1 MNESNNAVFLSYA
14 SEDAPAAQRICGAL
28 RAAGIEVWFDQSE
41 LRGGDAWDNS
51 IRKQIKACALFIP
64 IVSKHSRV
72 RAEGYFRLEWKLA
85 VDRSHL
91 MAADKAFLVP
101 VAVDA
106 THEADARVPD
116 RFREVQ
122 WSRLPE
128 GETSPA
134 FVERVRRLLSP
145 DPAPDDA
152 RATGPTDA
160 GARSA
165 FVSAPVRPPAPPF
178 SGIAVAVVVALMLVA
193 LAYLVVDKYRS
204 PKTTAAPPQPAV
216 KSQPAPMSGG
226 NAEPS
231 AALSAAPSPI
241 SDRSIAVMPFVDMSE
256 KKDQEYFSDGLSE
269 ELIGMLSKVAD
280 LRVPASSS
288 SFFFKGKPTSLAEI
302 GKTLRVANV
311 LEGSVR
317 KSGNQ
322 LRITA
327 QLTRVDTG
335 YQIWTET
342 YDREFKDIFKVQR
355 DIAASVVKALQ
366 LKLAPDAGGAG
377 TVTPSASAYNL
388 FLQGQY
394 FVRMA
399 NVADAQ
405 KGIEFLKRSLLEEPR
420 YAPAHA
426 ELAAAYVF
434 MVTFGTGGSAEIES
448 AEKETESALQY
459 DPTLVAAHIVAA
471 HLALTK
477 FDWASAGTQVD
488 RALMREPNS
497 PLVLFLKGE
506 LTRVHGHLDEAIGY
520 YRRAVELNPLE
531 MLPRLHLAFALQA
544 DGRIGEARA
553 EANDA
558 LAVSPDGVKL
568 NFTLGMLELAQG
580 RTDSA
585 RTFVDLESAQ
595 WYRLTGQAIVAD
607 AQKRTADA
615 DAALKQLID
624 TDANSSAVQIAQ
636 VYAMRKDLDAAF
648 QWLDRSYAQHDP
660 GLVFFQTDPLLINL
674 RGDPRYAAMRRKL
687 NL

>member
-1 MNESNNAVFLSYA
+1 MKESNNAVFLSYA
-14 SEDAPAAQRICGAL
+14 SEDAPAAQRICEAL

-51 IRKQIKACALFIP
+51 IRVQIKACALFIP
-64 IVSKHSRV
+64 IISKNSRV

-101 VAVDA
+101 VVIDA

-128 GETSPA
+128 GEATPD
-134 FVERVRRLLSP
+134 FVERVRRLL
-145 DPAPDDA
+145 APDA
-152 RATGPTDA
+152 SPSPTRATVPESGAYPAA
-160 GARSA
+160 GA
-165 FVSAPVRPPAPPF
+165 APAKPRGSPY
-178 SGIAVAVVVALMLVA
+178 SKIAVAVIVALLIIA
-193 LAYLVVDKYRS
+193 LGYLVVDKYRAPRSTAS
-204 PKTTAAPPQPAV
+204 PPMPAAEPQPARV
-216 KSQPAPMSGG
+216 P
-226 NAEPS
+226 
-231 AALSAAPSPI
+231 AAPAPI

-269 ELIGMLSKVAD
+269 ELIGMLSKVPD

-288 SFFFKGKPTSLAEI
+288 SFFFKGKPTSLTEI

-335 YQIWTET
+335 YQIWTES
-342 YDREFKDIFKVQR
+342 YDREFKDVFKVQR
-355 DIAASVVKALQ
+355 DIAAAVVKALQ
-366 LKLAPDAGGAG
+366 LKLAPDAAATG

-388 FLQGQY
+388 FLQGEY
-394 FVRMA
+394 FVRRA
-399 NVADAQ
+399 NIADTQ
-405 KGIEFLKRSLLEEPR
+405 KGIELLKRSIAEEPR
-420 YAPAHA
+420 YAPAHV
-426 ELAAAYVF
+426 ELASAYIF
-434 MVTFGTGGSAEIES
+434 MTAFGTGGSTELES
-448 AEKETESALQY
+448 AQKETETALHY
-459 DPTLVAAHIVAA
+459 NPTLATAYTVSANLALIKYDWAAAGAQVDLALASEPNNPWALFIKGTLARVYA
-471 HLALTK
+471 HL
-477 FDWASAGTQVD
+477 DD
-488 RALMREPNS
+488 
-497 PLVLFLKGE
+497 
-506 LTRVHGHLDEAIGY
+506 AIGY
-520 YRRAVELNPLE
+520 YRRALELNPLQ
-531 MLPRLHLAFALQA
+531 MPIRLHLAFALQA
-544 DGRIGEARA
+544 AGRTDEART
-553 EANDA
+553 EVNDA
-558 LAVSPDGVKL
+558 LAISPNAVKL

-585 RTFVDLESAQ
+585 RSFVDREAAQ

-624 TDANSSAVQIAQ
+624 TDADSSAVQVAQ
-636 VYAMRKDLDAAF
+636 IYAMRKDLDAAF
-648 QWLDRSYAQHDP
+648 KWLDRSFAQHDP
-660 GLVFFQTDPLLINL
+660 GLVFFQTDPLFISL
-674 RGDPRYAAMRRKL
+674 RGDPRYAAMLRKL

>member
-1 MNESNNAVFLSYA
+1 MNESNTAVFLSYA
-14 SEDAPAAQRICGAL
+14 SEDAPAALRICEAL
-28 RAAGIEVWFDQSE
+28 RAADIEVWFDQSE

-51 IRKQIKACALFIP
+51 IRKQIKACSLFIP
-64 IVSKHSRV
+64 IVSKNSRV

-91 MAADKAFLVP
+91 MAADKAFLLP
-101 VAVDA
+101 VVIDA

-116 RFREVQ
+116 RFRDVQ
-122 WSRLPE
+122 WSRLPD

-145 DPAPDDA
+145 DSSPDAA
-152 RATGPTDA
+152 RATGAADA
-160 GARSA
+160 GAHPASD
-165 FVSAPVRPPAPPF
+165 SAPVRPRGPPY
-178 SGIAVAVVVALMLVA
+178 SRIAVAVVVALMVVA

-204 PKTTAAPPQPAV
+204 PKSSAAPPQPAV
-216 KSQPAPMSGG
+216 ESQPARASG
-226 NAEPS
+226 
-231 AALSAAPSPI
+231 ALSPI

-269 ELIGMLSKVAD
+269 ELIGMLSKVPD

-302 GKTLRVANV
+302 AKTLRVANV

-342 YDREFKDIFKVQR
+342 YDREFKDVFKVQR

-366 LKLAPDAGGAG
+366 LKLAPDLSATSTA
-377 TVTPSASAYNL
+377 TPSSSAYNL

-394 FVRMA
+394 FVRRA
-399 NVADAQ
+399 NVADSQ
-405 KGIEFLKRSLLEEPR
+405 KGIELLKRSLSEDPR

-434 MVTFGTGGSAEIES
+434 MAAFGTGGSAELEL
-448 AEKETESALQY
+448 AQKETESALQY
-459 DPTLVAAHIVAA
+459 DPTLVGALTVSAN
-471 HLALTK
+471 LALIK
-477 FDWASAGTQVD
+477 FDWAAAGAQVD
-488 RALMREPNS
+488 RALALEPNNPY
-497 PLVLFLKGE
+497 PLSLKGT
-506 LTRVHGHLDEAIGY
+506 LARMHGQVDDAIGY
-520 YRRAVELNPLE
+520 YRRSLEFDPLE
-531 MLPRLHLAFALQA
+531 TITRLHLAFALQA
-544 DGRIGEARA
+544 AGRSDEARA
-553 EANDA
+553 EVNDS
-558 LAVSPDGVKL
+558 LAISPAAVKL

-585 RTFVDLESAQ
+585 RTFVDREAAQ

-636 VYAMRKDLDAAF
+636 VYALRKDLDSSF
-648 QWLDRSYAQHDP
+648 RWLDRAYAQHDP

-674 RGDPRYAAMRRKL
+674 RGDPRYAAMRRRL

>member
-14 SEDAPAAQRICGAL
+14 SEEAPAAQRICAAL

-51 IRKQIKACALFIP
+51 IRKQIKACALFVP
-64 IVSKHSRV
+64 IISKNSRV

-91 MAADKAFLVP
+91 MAADKAFLLP
-101 VAVDA
+101 VVIDA
-106 THEADARVPD
+106 THEADARVPE
-116 RFREVQ
+116 RFRDVQ

-134 FVERVRRLLSP
+134 FVERVQRLLSP
-145 DPAPDDA
+145 DSAPDDA
-152 RATGPTDA
+152 RAARPDA
-160 GARSA
+160 GARSETG
-165 FVSAPVRPPAPPF
+165 SAPRKPRGPPL
-178 SGIAVAVVVALMLVA
+178 SRIAVAVGVALMVIA
-193 LAYLVVDKYRS
+193 LGYLVVDKYRS
-204 PKTTAAPPQPAV
+204 PKSTTAPAV
-216 KSQPAPMSGG
+216 AAVDSPPAPAAGA
-226 NAEPS
+226 NAAP
-231 AALSAAPSPI
+231 SAAPSTL

-269 ELIGMLSKVAD
+269 ELIGMLSTVQN

-288 SFFFKGKPTSLAEI
+288 SFFFKGKPTSLADI
-302 GKTLRVANV
+302 AKTLRVANV

-335 YQIWTET
+335 YQVWTES
-342 YDREFKDIFKVQR
+342 YDREFKDILKVQR

-366 LKLAPDAGGAG
+366 LKLAPDLGETG
-377 TVTPSASAYNL
+377 TVTPSSRAYNL

-394 FVRMA
+394 FVRRA
-399 NVADAQ
+399 NIEDTQ
-405 KGIEFLKRSLLEEPR
+405 KGIELLKRSISDEPR

-434 MVTFGTGGSAEIES
+434 LVAFGTGGSAQLGL
-448 AEKETESALQY
+448 AQTEADVALKY
-459 DPTLVAAHIVAA
+459 DPTLVEALTVSAN
-471 HLALTK
+471 LALIK
-477 FDWASAGTQVD
+477 YDWSAAGLQVD
-488 RALMREPNS
+488 RALALQPNN
-497 PLVLFLKGE
+497 PGALFIKATLA
-506 LTRVHGHLDEAIGY
+506 RIYGHLDDAIEY
-520 YRRAVELNPLE
+520 YRRSLEGNPLE
-531 MLPRLHLAFALQA
+531 ARTLLHLVFALQA
-544 DGRIGEARA
+544 AGRTEDARA
-553 EANDA
+553 EVHDA
-558 LAVSPDGVKL
+558 LAISPNAVKL
-568 NFTLGMLELAQG
+568 NFTQGMLELAQG
-580 RTDSA
+580 RPDSA
-585 RTFVDLESAQ
+585 RTYVDREAAQ

-615 DAALKQLID
+615 NAALKQLID
-624 TDANSSAVQIAQ
+624 TEANSSAVQIAQ

-648 QWLDRSYAQHDP
+648 HWLDRAYAQHDS

>member
-51 IRKQIKACALFIP
+51 IRQQIKACALFIP
-64 IVSKHSRV
+64 IVSKNSRG

-101 VAVDA
+101 VVVDA

-122 WSRLPE
+122 WLRLPK

-134 FVERVRRLLSP
+134 FVERVRRLLLPDASP
-145 DPAPDDA
+145 DSAHATLADSSAHRAPGPAPA
-152 RATGPTDA
+152 
-160 GARSA
+160 
-165 FVSAPVRPPAPPF
+165 RPPRPPY
-178 SGIAVAVVVALMLVA
+178 SRIAVAVAVALMVIA

-204 PKTTAAPPQPAV
+204 PKSASVPSHAAAV
-216 KSQPAPMSGG
+216 SQPARVSGT
-226 NAEPS
+226 
-231 AALSAAPSPI
+231 AALPAI

-269 ELIGMLSKVAD
+269 ELIGMLSKVPD

-288 SFFFKGKPTSLAEI
+288 SFFFKGKPTSLADI
-302 GKTLRVANV
+302 AKTLRVANV

-335 YQIWTET
+335 YQIWPET

-366 LKLAPDAGGAG
+366 LKLAPDLSG
-377 TVTPSASAYNL
+377 TGMVTPSSGAYNL

-394 FVRMA
+394 FVRRA
-399 NVADAQ
+399 NIADTQ
-405 KGIEFLKRSLLEEPR
+405 KGIELLKRSLVEEPR

-426 ELAAAYVF
+426 ELASAYMFMAA
-434 MVTFGTGGSAEIES
+434 FGTGGSAEVEL
-448 AEKETESALQY
+448 AQKETDSALQY
-459 DPTLVAAHIVAA
+459 DPTLVAAYVVSAN
-471 HLALTK
+471 LALAK
-477 FDWASAGTQVD
+477 FDWTAAGAGLD
-488 RALMREPNS
+488 RALAREPND
-497 PLVLFLKGE
+497 PQALYRKGVLA
-506 LTRVHGHLDEAIGY
+506 RVFGHVDDAIGY
-520 YRRAVELNPLE
+520 YRRSLELDPLE
-531 MLPRLHLAFALQA
+531 MTTRLHLAFALQA
-544 DGRIGEARA
+544 AGQTEDARA
-553 EANDA
+553 EVNDA
-558 LAVSPDGVKL
+558 LAISPNAVKL

-585 RTFVDLESAQ
+585 RIFVDREAAQ

-636 VYAMRKDLDAAF
+636 VYAMRKDFDAAF
-648 QWLDRSYAQHDP
+648 QWLDRSYAQYDP

>member
-64 IVSKHSRV
+64 IVSKNSRV

-101 VAVDA
+101 VVVDA

-122 WSRLPE
+122 WSRLPD

-134 FVERVRRLLSP
+134 FVERVQRLLTPDAPP
-145 DPAPDDA
+145 DPA
-152 RATGPTDA
+152 RAAPAID
-160 GARSA
+160 
-165 FVSAPVRPPAPPF
+165 SAPLRPRGPRYKR
-178 SGIAVAVVVALMLVA
+178 IAVAVSVALMVVA

-204 PKTTAAPPQPAV
+204 PKTTAAPPLPAAE
-216 KSQPAPMSGG
+216 SQPARVAGV
-226 NAEPS
+226 NAEP
-231 AALSAAPSPI
+231 AAAPYTI

-269 ELIGMLSKVAD
+269 ELIGMLSKVPD

-302 GKTLRVANV
+302 AKTLRVANV
-311 LEGSVR
+311 LEGSLR

-335 YQIWTET
+335 YQIWTES

-366 LKLAPDAGGAG
+366 LKLAPDLSG
-377 TVTPSASAYNL
+377 TGMVTPSSDAYNL

-394 FVRMA
+394 FVRRA
-399 NVADAQ
+399 NISDTQ
-405 KGIEFLKRSLLEEPR
+405 KGIELLKRSLVEEPR

-426 ELAAAYVF
+426 ELAHAYMFMAA
-434 MVTFGTGGSAEIES
+434 FGTGGSAEIEL
-448 AEKETESALQY
+448 AQKETDSALQY
-459 DPTLVAAHIVAA
+459 DPTLVAAYVVSANLAVA
-471 HLALTK
+471 K
-477 FDWASAGTQVD
+477 IDWAAAGAGLD
-488 RALMREPNS
+488 RALAREPND
-497 PLVLFLKGE
+497 PQALYRKGVLA
-506 LTRVHGHLDEAIGY
+506 RVFGHVDDAIGY
-520 YRRAVELNPLE
+520 YRRSLELDPLE
-531 MLPRLHLAFALQA
+531 MTTRLHLAFALQA
-544 DGRIGEARA
+544 AGRTEDARA
-553 EANDA
+553 EVNDA
-558 LAVSPDGVKL
+558 LAISPNAVKL

-585 RTFVDLESAQ
+585 RTFVDREAAQ
-595 WYRLTGQAIVAD
+595 WYRLAGQAIVAD

-624 TDANSSAVQIAQ
+624 TEANSSAVQIAQ

-660 GLVFFQTDPLLINL
+660 GLVFFQTDPLLVNL

>member
-1 MNESNNAVFLSYA
+1 MNETNNAVFLSYA
-14 SEDAPAAQRICGAL
+14 SEDAPAAQRICVAL

-51 IRKQIKACALFIP
+51 IRTQIKACALFIP
-64 IVSKHSRV
+64 IVSKNSRG

-101 VAVDA
+101 VVVDA

-134 FVERVRRLLSP
+134 FVERVRRLLLPDASP
-145 DPAPDDA
+145 DSAHATLADSSAHPAP
-152 RATGPTDA
+152 G
-160 GARSA
+160 S
-165 FVSAPVRPPAPPF
+165 VPVRPPGPPY
-178 SGIAVAVVVALMLVA
+178 SRIAVAVAVALMVFA

-204 PKTTAAPPQPAV
+204 PKSTAAASHPA
-216 KSQPAPMSGG
+216 AGA

-231 AALSAAPSPI
+231 PVPSAALAAI

-269 ELIGMLSKVAD
+269 ELIGMLSKVPD

-288 SFFFKGKPTSLAEI
+288 SFFFKGKPASLADI
-302 GKTLRVANV
+302 AKTLRVANV

-327 QLTRVDTG
+327 QLTRIDTG

-366 LKLAPDAGGAG
+366 LKLAPDPSGAG
-377 TVTPSASAYNL
+377 MVTPSSGAYNL

-394 FVRMA
+394 FVRRA
-399 NVADAQ
+399 NIADTQ
-405 KGIEFLKRSLLEEPR
+405 KGIELLKRSVVEEPR

-426 ELAAAYVF
+426 ELASAYMFMAA
-434 MVTFGTGGSAEIES
+434 FGTGGGAEIEL
-448 AEKETESALQY
+448 AQKETDSALQY
-459 DPTLVAAHIVAA
+459 DPTLVAAYVVSAN
-471 HLALTK
+471 LALAK
-477 FDWASAGTQVD
+477 FDWAAAGAGLD
-488 RALMREPNS
+488 RALAREPND
-497 PLVLFLKGE
+497 PQALFRKGVLA
-506 LTRVHGHLDEAIGY
+506 RVFGHLDDAIGY
-520 YRRAVELNPLE
+520 YRRSLELDPLE
-531 MLPRLHLAFALQA
+531 MTTRLHLAFALQA
-544 DGRIGEARA
+544 AGRTEDARA
-553 EANDA
+553 EVNDA
-558 LAVSPDGVKL
+558 LAISPNAVKL

-580 RTDSA
+580 RIDSA
-585 RTFVDLESAQ
+585 RIFVDREAAQ
-595 WYRLTGQAIVAD
+595 WYRLAGQAIVAD

-624 TDANSSAVQIAQ
+624 TDADSSAVQIAQ

-648 QWLDRSYAQHDP
+648 QWLDRSYAQYDP

>member
-1 MNESNNAVFLSYA
+1 MNDSNNAVFLSYA
-14 SEDAPAAQRICGAL
+14 SEDAPAAQRICEAL
-28 RAAGIEVWFDQSE
+28 RAASIEVWFDQSE

-51 IRKQIKACALFIP
+51 IRTQIKACALFIP
-64 IVSKHSRV
+64 IISKNSRV

-91 MAADKAFLVP
+91 MAADKAFLLP
-101 VAVDA
+101 VVIDA
-106 THEADARVPD
+106 TQEADARVPD
-116 RFREVQ
+116 RFREMQ

-134 FVERVRRLLSP
+134 FVERVQRLLSP
-145 DPAPDDA
+145 ESSPGPA
-152 RATGPTDA
+152 RAASPES
-160 GARSA
+160 GAQPASG
-165 FVSAPVRPPAPPF
+165 SAPVKPRGSPYAK
-178 SGIAVAVVVALMLVA
+178 IAVAVVVALMVVA

-204 PKTTAAPPQPAV
+204 PNTPATPPPAIAD
-216 KSQPAPMSGG
+216 SQPALASGA
-226 NAEPS
+226 NAESS
-231 AALSAAPSPI
+231 AAASAVPAAI
-241 SDRSIAVMPFVDMSE
+241 SERSIAVMPFVDMSE

-269 ELIGMLSKVAD
+269 ELIGMLSKIPD

-288 SFFFKGKPTSLAEI
+288 SFFFKGKPTSLTEI
-302 GKTLRVANV
+302 GRTLRVANV

-335 YQIWTET
+335 YQIWTES

-366 LKLAPDAGGAG
+366 LKLAPDAGGSAS
-377 TVTPSASAYNL
+377 VTPNSSAYNL

-394 FVRMA
+394 FVRRA
-399 NVADAQ
+399 NIADTQ
-405 KGIEFLKRSLLEEPR
+405 KGIELLKRSLLEEPR

-426 ELAAAYVF
+426 ELASAYIF
-434 MVTFGTGGSAEIES
+434 TTAFGTGGSAELE
-448 AEKETESALQY
+448 AARKETEAALRY
-459 DPTLVAAHIVAA
+459 DPTLATAYTLSAN
-471 HLALTK
+471 LALIK
-477 FDWASAGTQVD
+477 FDWAATGAQVG
-488 RALMREPNS
+488 RALALEPNN
-497 PLVLFLKGE
+497 PWALFIKGT
-506 LTRVHGHLDEAIGY
+506 LARVYGHVGDAIGY
-520 YRRAVELNPLE
+520 YRRALELNPLE
-531 MLPRLHLAFALQA
+531 MAIRLHLAFALQA
-544 DGRIGEARA
+544 EGRTDEARA
-553 EANDA
+553 EVNDA
-558 LAVSPDGVKL
+558 LAISPNAVKL

-580 RTDSA
+580 RTDAA
-585 RTFVDLESAQ
+585 RADVDREAAQ

-624 TDANSSAVQIAQ
+624 TDADSSAVQIAQ
-636 VYAMRKDLDAAF
+636 VYAMRKDFDAAF
-648 QWLDRSYAQHDP
+648 RWLDRSYAQHDP

>member
-1 MNESNNAVFLSYA
+1 MNDSNNAVFLSYA
-14 SEDAPAAQRICGAL
+14 SEDAPAAQRICEAL

-51 IRKQIKACALFIP
+51 IRQQIKGCALFVP
-64 IVSKHSRV
+64 IISKNSRI

-91 MAADKAFLVP
+91 MATDKAFLVP
-101 VAVDA
+101 VVIDA
-106 THEADARVPD
+106 THEADARVPE

-128 GETSPA
+128 GETPPG
-134 FVERVRRLLSP
+134 FVERVQRLLSS
-145 DPAPDDA
+145 DVAPS
-152 RATGPTDA
+152 P
-160 GARSA
+160 ARSTLPGSGSN
-165 FVSAPVRPPAPPF
+165 SAPVSASVKPRRPAY
-178 SGIAVAVVVALMLVA
+178 SGIAVAAVAALMVIA
-193 LAYLVVDKYRS
+193 LAYLIVENYRS
-204 PKTTAAPPQPAV
+204 PKSAAAPPSPPPAAPL
-216 KSQPAPMSGG
+216 PAAVPSSS
-226 NAEPS
+226 AEPS
-231 AALSAAPSPI
+231 TI
-241 SDRSIAVMPFVDMSE
+241 SERSIAVMPFVDMSE

-269 ELIGMLSKVAD
+269 ELIGMLSKVPD

-288 SFFFKGKPTSLAEI
+288 SFFFKGKPTSLTEI

-335 YQIWTET
+335 YQIWTES
-342 YDREFKDIFKVQR
+342 YDREFKDVFKVQR
-355 DIAASVVKALQ
+355 DIAAAVVKALQ
-366 LKLAPDAGGAG
+366 LKLAPGTIGVS

-394 FVRMA
+394 FVRRA
-399 NVADAQ
+399 NDADTQ
-405 KGIEFLKRSLLEEPR
+405 KGIELLKRSIAEEPR

-426 ELAAAYVF
+426 ELGAAYVF
-434 MVTFGTGGSAEIES
+434 MTAFGTGGSAEV
-448 AEKETESALQY
+448 ALARKEVDSALQY
-459 DPTLVAAHIVAA
+459 DPTLVIAYMVSAN
-471 HLALTK
+471 LALMK
-477 FDWASAGTQVD
+477 FDWASAGAEVD
-488 RALMREPNS
+488 RALAREPNN
-497 PLVLFLKGE
+497 PYALFLKGV
-506 LTRVHGHLDEAIGY
+506 LARVHGHVDDAIGY
-520 YRRAVELNPLE
+520 YRSSVEGNPLE
-531 MLPRLHLAFALQA
+531 MGPRLHLAFALQA
-544 DGRIGEARA
+544 AGRIEEARA
-553 EANDA
+553 AANDA
-558 LAVSPDGVKL
+558 LAISPSAVKL

-585 RTFVDLESAQ
+585 RSFVDREAAQ

-624 TDANSSAVQIAQ
+624 TDANSSAVQVAQ
-636 VYAMRKDLDAAF
+636 IYAMRKDLDAAF
-648 QWLDRSYAQHDP
+648 KWLDRSYAQHDP
-660 GLVFFQTDPLLINL
+660 GLVFFQTDPLFINL
-674 RGDPRYAAMRRKL
+674 RGDPRYTAMRHKL

>member
-14 SEDAPAAQRICGAL
+14 SEDAPAAQRICEAL

-51 IRKQIKACALFIP
+51 IRGQIKACGLFIP
-64 IVSKHSRV
+64 IISKNSRV

-91 MAADKAFLVP
+91 MAADKAFLLP
-101 VAVDA
+101 VVIDA

-128 GETSPA
+128 GETTPA
-134 FVERVRRLLSP
+134 FVERVRRLLSSDASP
-145 DPAPDDA
+145 DSR
-152 RATGPTDA
+152 RATGEADVRAHPASD
-160 GARSA
+160 
-165 FVSAPVRPPAPPF
+165 SAPITPRGPPF
-178 SGIAVAVVVALMLVA
+178 SGIAVAVVVALLVVA

-204 PKTTAAPPQPAV
+204 PKTTAPPQPAAEP
-216 KSQPAPMSGG
+216 QPARASGS
-226 NAEPS
+226 NAGLS
-231 AALSAAPSPI
+231 AESPAAPSPI

-269 ELIGMLSKVAD
+269 ELIGMLSKVPD

-288 SFFFKGKPTSLAEI
+288 SFFFKGKPTSLADI
-302 GKTLRVANV
+302 AKTLRVANV

-335 YQIWTET
+335 YQIWTES
-342 YDREFKDIFKVQR
+342 YDREFKDILKVQR

-366 LKLAPDAGGAG
+366 LKLAPELSGTS
-377 TVTPSASAYNL
+377 TVTPSSGAYNL

-394 FVRMA
+394 FVRRA
-399 NVADAQ
+399 NIEDTQ
-405 KGIEFLKRSLLEEPR
+405 KGIELLKRSISEEPR

-426 ELAAAYVF
+426 ELASALVF
-434 MVTFGTGGSAEIES
+434 MAAFGTGGSAELEL
-448 AEKETESALQY
+448 ARTEAESALKY
-459 DPTLVAAHIVAA
+459 DPTLVGALTVSAN
-471 HLALTK
+471 LALIK
-477 FDWASAGTQVD
+477 YDWAAAGAQID
-488 RALMREPNS
+488 RALTLEPNN
-497 PLVLFLKGE
+497 PRALAIKATLARAQGQV
-506 LTRVHGHLDEAIGY
+506 DDAIGY
-520 YRRAVELNPLE
+520 YRRAVEGNPLE
-531 MLPRLHLAFALQA
+531 VSTRLHLAFALQA
-544 DGRIGEARA
+544 AGRIAEARA
-553 EANDA
+553 AANDA
-558 LAVSPDGVKL
+558 LVISPDATKM

-580 RTDSA
+580 RADSA
-585 RTFVDLESAQ
+585 RTFVDREAAQ

-636 VYAMRKDLDAAF
+636 VYAMRKDLEAAF

-660 GLVFFQTDPLLINL
+660 GLVFSQSDPLLINL
-674 RGDPRYAAMRRKL
+674 RGDPRFAAMRHKL

>member
-14 SEDAPAAQRICGAL
+14 SEDAPAAQRICAAL

-51 IRKQIKACALFIP
+51 IRKQIKACALFVP
-64 IVSKHSRV
+64 IISKNSRV

-91 MAADKAFLVP
+91 MAADKAFLLP
-101 VAVDA
+101 VVIDA
-106 THEADARVPD
+106 THEADARVPE
-116 RFREVQ
+116 RFRDVQ

-145 DPAPDDA
+145 DAPSDPA
-152 RATGPTDA
+152 RAAPA
-160 GARSA
+160 A
-165 FVSAPVRPPAPPF
+165 VSAPRRPRGAPF
-178 SGIAVAVVVALMLVA
+178 SRIAVAVVVALMVVA

-204 PKTTAAPPQPAV
+204 PKTTAAPPLPAV
-216 KSQPAPMSGG
+216 ESPPAPVTGANPG
-226 NAEPS
+226 P
-231 AALSAAPSPI
+231 SAAPSAAPSAI

-269 ELIGMLSKVAD
+269 ELIGMLSKVPD

-288 SFFFKGKPTSLAEI
+288 SFFFKGKPTSLADI
-302 GKTLRVANV
+302 AKTLRVANV

-335 YQIWTET
+335 YQIWTES
-342 YDREFKDIFKVQR
+342 YDREFKDILKVQR

-366 LKLAPDAGGAG
+366 LKLAPDLSGTS

-394 FVRMA
+394 FVRRA
-399 NVADAQ
+399 NIDDTQ
-405 KGIEFLKRSLLEEPR
+405 KGIELLKRSIAEEPR

-426 ELAAAYVF
+426 LLAGANVF
-434 MVTFGTGGSAEIES
+434 MVAFGTGGSAELELAR
-448 AEKETESALQY
+448 AEAETALRF
-459 DPTLVAAHIVAA
+459 DPTLVQALTVSAN
-471 HLALTK
+471 LALIK
-477 FDWASAGTQVD
+477 YDWTAAGAQVD
-488 RALMREPNS
+488 RALALEPNNTWA
-497 PLVLFLKGE
+497 LFIKGT
-506 LTRVHGHLDEAIGY
+506 LARAHGHLDDAIAY
-520 YRRAVELNPLE
+520 YRRALEGNPLE
-531 MLPRLHLAFALQA
+531 TGTRLHLAFALQA
-544 DGRIGEARA
+544 AGRTEEARA
-553 EANDA
+553 EVNDA
-558 LAVSPDGVKL
+558 LAISPNAVKL

-580 RTDSA
+580 RPDSA
-585 RTFVDLESAQ
+585 RAFVDREAAQ

-615 DAALKQLID
+615 DAALEQLID

-648 QWLDRSYAQHDP
+648 QWLDRAYAQYDP
-660 GLVFFQTDPLLINL
+660 GLVFSQTDPLLVNL
-674 RGDPRYAAMRRKL
+674 RGDPRFAAIRRKL